1 MYRQLSGWRSFCVTD
16 NVIHKG
22 RRRRRS
28 LRSRLTLLLV
38 TGFGLI
44 VLALTL
50 SVSLGSA
57 PIPITTVW
65 SVALHRL
72 APDMIEPFWS
82 MGRENIVLNL
92 RFPRAVLA
100 AIVGAGLG
108 MAGAAMQGITRNPL
122 ADPHLLGVSA
132 GAALGANVAIL
143 LLGNVLGPLTVPLF
157 AFMGALLATLL
168 IVAVAAL
175 TRGGADRTQ
184 LVLAGVAISFIISAV
199 ANLVILFA
207 DPRAVAS
214 VVFWMLGGFGLA
226 RWDNLLVPFGA
237 FLIAALLFIAN
248 ARALNVLAMGDESAT
263 TLGIRVT
270 RLRFMILITSAFITG
285 VLVAFSGMI
294 GFVGLMMPHM
304 ARLLIGG
311 DNRLVLPASA
321 ISGAI
326 FLVLADV
333 IARTLMAPN
342 DIPVG
347 IITGFIGGM
356 FFLGMLMRRHTMH

>member
-1 MYRQLSGWRSFCVTD
+1 MVNEVAGDNPLHKRRQARLSLC
-16 NVIHKG
+16 
-22 RRRRRS
+22 
-28 LRSRLTLLLV
+28 SRLGLLLIC
-38 TGFGLI
+38 GFGLI
-44 VLALTL
+44 ILALTL

-57 PIPITTVW
+57 RIPFATIW
-65 SVALHRL
+65 SIVLNRL

-82 MGRENIVLNL
+82 AGRENIVLSL
-92 RFPRAVLA
+92 RFPRALLA

-143 LLGNVLGPLTVPLF
+143 LVGNVLGPVTVPLF
-157 AFMGALLATLL
+157 AFAGALLATLL
-168 IVAVAAL
+168 ILAVAGV
-175 TRGGADRTQ
+175 TRATDRTQ
-184 LVLAGVAISFIISAV
+184 LVLAGVAISFIISAA

-207 DPRAVAS
+207 DPRAVAN

-226 RWDNLLVPFGA
+226 QWSNLAIPF
-237 FLIAALLFIAN
+237 AALLIAGFIFIVN
-248 ARALNVLAMGDESAT
+248 ARALNALAMGDESAT

-270 RLRFMILITSAFITG
+270 RLRFTLLIASAFVTG

-294 GFVGLMMPHM
+294 GFVGLMMPHI

-321 ISGAI
+321 LLAAI

-333 IARTLMAPN
+333 TARTLLAPN

-347 IITGFIGGM
+347 IITGFIGGF
-356 FFLGMLMRRHTMH
+356 FFLIMLVKRRMC

>member
-1 MYRQLSGWRSFCVTD
+1 MANEITRENVMHKRRQARL
-16 NVIHKG
+16 
-22 RRRRRS
+22 S
-28 LRSRLTLLLV
+28 LRSRLALLLV
-38 TGFGLI
+38 VGCGLI
-44 VLALTL
+44 FVVLSL

-57 PIPITTVW
+57 RIPFATIW
-65 SVALHRL
+65 SIVLHRL

-82 MGRENIVLNL
+82 MGRENIVLSL
-92 RFPRAVLA
+92 RFPRALLA

-143 LLGNVLGPLTVPLF
+143 LVGNVLGPVTVPLF
-157 AFMGALLATLL
+157 AFAGALLATVL
-168 IVAVAAL
+168 ILAVAGL
-175 TRGGADRTQ
+175 TRATDRTQ
-184 LVLAGVAISFIISAV
+184 LVLAGVAISFIISAA

-207 DPRAVAS
+207 DPRAVAN

-226 RWDNLLVPFGA
+226 QWNNLAIPL
-237 FLIAALLFIAN
+237 AALLIAGFIFMAK
-248 ARALNVLAMGDESAT
+248 ARALNALAMGDESAT

-270 RLRFMILITSAFITG
+270 RLRFTLLIASAFITG

-294 GFVGLMMPHM
+294 GFVGLMMPHI

-311 DNRLVLPASA
+311 DNRLVLPISA
-321 ISGAI
+321 ILGAI

-347 IITGFIGGM
+347 IITGFIGGL
-356 FFLGMLMRRHTMH
+356 FFLAMLAKKRV